1 MVADSLACPCP
12 DMAAYREQLAERER
26 EKAAKEQ
33 RYMGAAKTS
42 ICPDCGAAL
51 VDLKGKPYLFT
62 ADLWRMCQCEAA
74 AAREQAQWD
83 AERAEA
89 DALASQR
96 AVEAKAAKER
106 RDAERLAAAPVY
118 KIRVSAE
125 QRREQRQAA
134 IDDRW
139 LNVKEQEIA
148 DREARVWAPRADD
161 DGAPVGLTLADFE
174 QEVSLLDVERLPSAL
189 ERLDGETLLYQG
201 LDNTIYGEVSIG
213 KSWLALMAA
222 IQQLRAGARVIWWD
236 AEDKPTTLARR
247 LQLLKATN
255 LIGHYDLKWA
265 SGDLTAS
272 PGALS
277 EALEFLDGGSGPGL
291 VVIDSATAHGCPAD
305 GATVQPWMAANVK
318 PWLAQGNTT
327 LLMDHVPKQ
336 KKDRPDGGVGSYQ
349 KLQDL
354 QGAGLYVHGKP
365 WNATEGG
372 ELTLTVHKDRHGQLP
387 APKYGN
393 AATVYVEWAE
403 DRLTLD
409 WSVGLPNAKPAGE
422 NLEDELLEAIDR
434 AGAEGVKGSRGIRE
448 LLKGKR
454 AKDIDA
460 ARNELESVGLIQH
473 VKVGNTHVYTVV
485 K

>member
-1 MVADSLACPCP
+1 MEGSITPERYQCTGCKLSIRADDYCRCRVGQQKELA
-12 DMAAYREQLAERER
+12 DAHAEIAQQKERKAAERAAER
-26 EKAAKEQ
+26 ANLDRMIAEAEVWAASPE
-33 RYMGAAKTS
+33 GIAEVLA
-42 ICPDCGAAL
+42 
-51 VDLKGKPYLFT
+51 
-62 ADLWRMCQCEAA
+62 
-74 AAREQAQWD
+74 EQAQL
-83 AERAEA
+83 EREAEA
-89 DALASQR
+89 REAEAANRKAAAEAASGPRYTIRTSGRERRKAAVKESELSTREGWAARGKDRLSTALA
-96 AVEAKAAKER
+96 AEAGST
-106 RDAERLAAAPVY
+106 DA
-118 KIRVSAE
+118 
-125 QRREQRQAA
+125 
-134 IDDRW
+134 
-139 LNVKEQEIA
+139 
-148 DREARVWAPRADD
+148 
-161 DGAPVGLTLADFE
+161 DGPPVGLSLADFT
-174 QEVSLLDVERLPSAL
+174 QEVTLLNVERLPSAL

-255 LIGHYDLKWA
+255 LIGHHDLKWA

-277 EALEFLDGGSGPGL
+277 ESLEFLDGGSGPGL

-403 DRLTLD
+403 DRLTLE

>member
-1 MVADSLACPCP
+1 M
-12 DMAAYREQLAERER
+12 
-26 EKAAKEQ
+26 
-33 RYMGAAKTS
+33 T
-42 ICPDCGAAL
+42 
-51 VDLKGKPYLFT
+51 DLQGKPHLFT
-62 ADLWRMCQCEAA
+62 ADLWRMCHCEAA
-74 AAREQAQWD
+74 KGRKQAEWD

-89 DALASQR
+89 SER
-96 AVEAKAAKER
+96 ATEAKTANER
-106 RDAERLAAAPVY
+106 RTAERLASAPVY

-125 QRREQRQAA
+125 QRREQRQGA

-174 QEVSLLDVERLPSAL
+174 QEVSLLDVVRLPSAF

-201 LDNTIYGEVSIG
+201 LDNTAYGEVSIG
-213 KSWLALMAA
+213 KSWTALMAA
-222 IQQLRAGARVIWWD
+222 IQQLRAGAHVLWWD

-255 LIGHYDLKWA
+255 YIGHPAIKWVTGELTKSPTA
-265 SGDLTAS
+265 MVQALAHLDSGDV
-272 PGALS
+272 
-277 EALEFLDGGSGPGL
+277 PGL

-305 GATVQPWMAANVK
+305 NRDPLPWMNDNIK
-318 PWLAQGNTT
+318 PWNDAGHTT
-327 LLMDHVPKQ
+327 LLLDHVPKQ
-336 KKDRPDGGVGSYQ
+336 RKDRPDGGVGGFQ
-349 KLQDL
+349 KLQDIE
-354 QGAGLYVHGKP
+354 GAGLYVHGKP
-365 WNATEGG
+365 WNGTEGG
-372 ELTLTVHKDRHGQLP
+372 ELHLTVQKDRHGQLP
-387 APKYGN
+387 AQKYST
-393 AATVYVEWAE
+393 AATVYVDWA
-403 DRLTLD
+403 DDKLTLD
-409 WSVGLPNAKPAGE
+409 WSVGLPNTKPEGE
-422 NLEDELLEAIDR
+422 DLQTELLEAIER
-434 AGAEGVKGSRGIRE
+434 VGNGGIKGSRAMRE